1 MKKKRLDDLNIE
13 QLQTEI
19 KKNDYKGLAF
29 SGTTALFT
37 IAFGT
42 ATFIPPIFNIVLSL
56 AGTTG
61 FVFAVQNW
69 QEVRKRLNN
78 KLDQQI
84 IKSFEQ
90 PEVEES
96 VEQIKIDLSTEKE
109 KFFIKELSETNFDQI
124 IAEYVR
130 KNKTNLK
137 ENIKY
142 FDKKYEAFNNFNLQ
156 DHRVLNFVLFCLNVI
171 DNIKKTN
178 ENKQYELLDKTT
190 RLDMMLT
197 INALIRQYDEI
208 ELSLTD
214 LNKISDI
221 VNLYYEFKD
230 INPDDYFKN
239 KELFA
244 KKEKLYGIKKPI
256 NTKEDY
262 VLTCLVMP
270 MAKVQNKMEELN
282 VGISDM
288 VYVDNQEET
297 LLEEV
302 EEAAKIKDEGKVK
315 VKRLERR

>member
-137 ENIKY
+137 
-142 FDKKYEAFNNFNLQ
+142 
-156 DHRVLNFVLFCLNVI
+156 
-171 DNIKKTN
+171 
-178 ENKQYELLDKTT
+178 
-190 RLDMMLT
+190 
-197 INALIRQYDEI
+197 
-208 ELSLTD
+208 
-214 LNKISDI
+214 
-221 VNLYYEFKD
+221 
-230 INPDDYFKN
+230 
-239 KELFA
+239 
-244 KKEKLYGIKKPI
+244 
-256 NTKEDY
+256 
-262 VLTCLVMP
+262 
-270 MAKVQNKMEELN
+270 
-282 VGISDM
+282 
-288 VYVDNQEET
+288 
-297 LLEEV
+297 
-302 EEAAKIKDEGKVK
+302 
-315 VKRLERR
+315 